1 MTDNM
6 KNKIQILLT
15 GGTIDSHW
23 EGKVDTTVVNEQS
36 DLPKYFE
43 QLILYVDMEFK
54 EICMKDSRKLTEED
68 IDNLLAAIEQSPYS
82 KIIITHGTYTMPDT
96 GRILKANLKRK
107 DQTVVLTGAM
117 APLRG
122 FDGSDAAFNLGYA
135 IAKVQQLE
143 PGVYISMNGRT
154 FTPEE
159 VAKSLSEGK
168 YYSIFK
174 QEQ

>member
-1 MTDNM
+1 MAD
-6 KNKIQILLT
+6 KIDNKIQVLLT

-23 EGKVDTTVVNEQS
+23 EGKVDTTVVNDHS
-36 DLPKYFE
+36 DLPKYFK
-43 QLILYVDMEFK
+43 QLFLYVDLEFK

-68 IDNLLAAIEQSPYS
+68 IDNILAVIEQSPYS

-96 GRILKANLKRK
+96 GRIIKANLKRK
-107 DQTVVLTGAM
+107 DQAIVLTGAM

-143 PGVYISMNGRT
+143 SGVYICMNGRT
-154 FTPEE
+154 FTSEE
-159 VAKSLSEGK
+159 VAKNLSEGK
-168 YYSIFK
+168 YFSVFK
-174 QEQ
+174 EKQ